1 MIGNKTDEKIIN
13 YANRNSYCR
22 VCDNSDKHGKVLP
35 IRDCRMNWLK
45 SAKAIEPDKC
55 LQMLLT
61 KMR

>member
-1 MIGNKTDEKIIN
+1 MIGNKTGKIIN
-13 YANRNSYCR
+13 YANRNS
-22 VCDNSDKHGKVLP
+22 VCDNSDKHWKVLP

-55 LQMLLT
+55 LQMLQT

>member
-1 MIGNKTDEKIIN
+1 MIGNKTEKIIIN

-45 SAKAIEPDKC
+45 SAKAIEPA
-55 LQMLLT
+55 
-61 KMR
+61 R